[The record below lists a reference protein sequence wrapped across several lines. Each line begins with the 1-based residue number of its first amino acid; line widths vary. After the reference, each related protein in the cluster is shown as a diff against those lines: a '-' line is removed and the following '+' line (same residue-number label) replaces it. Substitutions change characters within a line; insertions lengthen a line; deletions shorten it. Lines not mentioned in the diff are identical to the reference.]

1 MSLQDIKKNAEFV
14 RQLEL
19 KGIAEATLTGEPY
32 QGTAKN
38 MSSDEKMYLLAISK
52 ECTVPECIE
61 AMKEK
66 FNKIY
71 AYNTIYYWLT
81 KSGVRIIKTPEN
93 DHRPPATRVYYSK
106 SLVKDMLTMW
116 NEGHNSNVIAEEL
129 TRKYNEPIT
138 PCAIQHKIARLRKNS
153 DHTIRVKRN
162 TKPTKVKAQKATPK
176 VEAKPVSPV
185 VQTTP
190 VQITPVI
197 QEAVQLGFPIK
208 KKNVFLR
215 IFDAIFNS

>member
-1 MSLQDIKKNAEFV
+1 MHPPDCKAL
-14 RQLEL
+14 
-19 KGIAEATLTGEPY
+19 PY
-32 QGTAKN
+32 

-71 AYNTIYYWLT
+71 AYNTIYYWLI
-81 KSGVRIIKTPEN
+81 KSGVEIIKTPEN
-93 DHRPPATRVYYSK
+93 AHRPPATRVYYSK
-106 SLVKDMLTMW
+106 SLVKDMLAMW
-116 NEGHNSNVIAEEL
+116 NEGYNSNVIAEEL

-190 VQITPVI
+190 VI
-197 QEAVQLGFPIK
+197 QEGTEITANMFGKINNMFENVEKEFMLRK
-208 KKNVFLR
+208 KSGLEIYFGW
-215 IFDAIFNS
+215 

>member
-19 KGIAEATLTGEPY
+19 KGIAEAKLTGEPY
-32 QGTAKN
+32 QGTSKN
-38 MSSDEKMYLLAISK
+38 MSSDEKMYLLTISK
-52 ECTVPECIE
+52 ECTVPECVE

-66 FNKIY
+66 FNKVY
-71 AYNTIYYWLT
+71 TYNTIYYWLT
-81 KSGVRIIKTPEN
+81 RAGVEIIKTPEN

-106 SLVKDMLTMW
+106 SLVNDMLTMW
-116 NEGHNSNVIAEEL
+116 NEGYSAKVIAEEL
-129 TRKYNEPIT
+129 TRKYNEPVT
-138 PCAIQHKIARLRKNS
+138 HLAVQHKIARLRRNS
-153 DHTIRVKRN
+153 DHAIKVKRTTN
-162 TKPTKVKAQKATPK
+162 PVKVKSQKITPS
-176 VEAKPVSPV
+176 VEAEPVSPV

-190 VQITPVI
+190 IQITPAI

>member
-1 MSLQDIKKNAEFV
+1 MSLKDIRKNEEFV

-19 KGIAEATLTGEPY
+19 KGIAEANLVGEPRK
-32 QGTAKN
+32 GTSKS
-38 MSSDEKMYLLAISK
+38 MTSDEKMYLLTISK
-52 ECTVPECIE
+52 ERTVSECVA

-71 AYNTIYYWLT
+71 TYNTIYYWLT
-81 KSGVRIIKTPEN
+81 RAGVEIIKTPEN

-106 SLVKDMLTMW
+106 SLVNDMLTMW
-116 NEGHNSNVIAEEL
+116 NEGYSAKAIAEEL
-129 TRKYNEPIT
+129 TRKYNEPVT
-138 PCAIQHKIARLRKNS
+138 HLAVQHKIARLRRNS
-153 DHTIRVKRN
+153 DHAIKVKRT
-162 TKPTKVKAQKATPK
+162 TKPVEVKSQKITPSAEVQPASLVVQAT
-176 VEAKPVSPV
+176 A

-190 VQITPVI
+190 VM
-197 QEAVQLGFPIK
+197 QEPVQLSFPIK